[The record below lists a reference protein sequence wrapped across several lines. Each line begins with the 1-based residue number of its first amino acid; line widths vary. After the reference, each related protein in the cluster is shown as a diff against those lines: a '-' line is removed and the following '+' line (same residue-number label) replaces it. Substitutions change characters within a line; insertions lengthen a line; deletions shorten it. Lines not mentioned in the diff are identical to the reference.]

1 MRGREMVLNGH
12 GYVAKGI
19 SVENKLEPLNVLRA
33 WLDLSDVPTIGPVD
47 NYGGKP
53 WISIRLGRDR
63 IAVLNADTKRAAV
76 GEYVRDAEVSRSR
89 RQSSSV
95 SWRSRKAS
103 RCLPGRLTGLIG
115 STIRGRTAVPHSA
128 ASAISGCSACL
139 IVCS

>member
-1 MRGREMVLNGH
+1 MVAVKGEPRMRRRETVLNGH

-76 GEYVRDAEVSRSR
+76 GEYVRDAEMRGADGPWSI
-89 RQSSSV
+89 
-95 SWRSRKAS
+95 
-103 RCLPGRLTGLIG
+103 LPNRNGRWNRLTFRADGEPTVGWYCYL
-115 STIRGRTAVPHSA
+115 RPTATGHGQV
-128 ASAISGCSACL
+128 
-139 IVCS
+139 